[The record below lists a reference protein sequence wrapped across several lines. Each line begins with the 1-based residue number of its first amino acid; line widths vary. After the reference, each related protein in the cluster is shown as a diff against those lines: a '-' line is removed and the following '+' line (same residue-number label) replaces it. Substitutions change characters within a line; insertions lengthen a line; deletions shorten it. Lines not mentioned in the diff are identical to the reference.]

1 MSRILQKQIRAIQKN
16 AYLSIM
22 EEKISLHKGML
33 ALSPL
38 FVFVGFYLVLSLCRQ
53 DFYAVPITISFM
65 VACLYAMCIIPGM
78 RWGKRFELLTKGA
91 AQPNLLLMIWI
102 FILAGA
108 FASTAK
114 EMGAIDATV
123 ELALSILPSQLILGG
138 LFAASCFI
146 SLSVGTSVGTIAALT
161 PIATTMSEHTGHSIP
176 LLVATV
182 VGGAYFGDNLSFI
195 SDTTIAATKT
205 QGCDLKDKFKVNI
218 WIAGPAALATLVLY
232 LFLGHPGAVSST
244 ASIRQILLV
253 IPYVFVLAAGI
264 FGINVLTVL
273 ALGIIIAGGMG
284 IALGQFD
291 FFTWLDAMNNGV
303 LGMSELIIATI
314 LAAGLVEVIRHQGG
328 IHFIIQSLTKCVKG
342 KKGAEMCIAT
352 LTLLT
357 NFCTANNT
365 ITILTVGPLAKEIAD
380 KYNVDPRKSAS
391 LLDTFSCIAQSL
403 IPYGAQ
409 LLIASGLAAVNPIEI
424 IPYLHYPFVLGIFS
438 LLNIL
443 LSYENKIFTLLGI
456 KRNRV

>member
-1 MSRILQKQIRAIQKN
+1 
-16 AYLSIM
+16 M
-22 EEKISLHKGML
+22 EEKISLQKGML

-38 FVFVGFYLVLSLCRQ
+38 IVFVAFYLVLSLCRH

-65 VACLYAMCIIPGM
+65 VACLYAMCIIPNM
-78 RWGKRFELLTKGA
+78 RWGKRFELLTRGA
-91 AQPNLLLMIWI
+91 AQPNILLMIWI

-114 EMGAIDATV
+114 EMGAIDATI
-123 ELALSILPSQLILGG
+123 ELTLSILPSKLILGG
-138 LFAASCFI
+138 LFAAACFI

-161 PIATTMSEHTGHSIP
+161 PIATNMAEHTGHSIP

-205 QGCDLKDKFKVNI
+205 QDCELKDKFRMNI
-218 WIAGPAALATLVLY
+218 WIAGPAALATLILY
-232 LFLGHPGAVSST
+232 LFLGHPGTVNSTVS
-244 ASIRQILLV
+244 INHILLV
-253 IPYVFVLAAGI
+253 IPYIFVLVAGI

-273 ALGIIIAGGMG
+273 AVGILIAGAMG

-291 FFTWLDAMNNGV
+291 FFTWLDTMNSGV

-314 LAAGLVEVIRHQGG
+314 LAAGLVEVIRNQGG
-328 IHFIIQSLTKCVKG
+328 IHFIIQSLTKCIRG
-342 KKGAEMCIAT
+342 KKGAEMCIAA
-352 LTLLT
+352 LTVLT

-365 ITILTVGPLAKEIAD
+365 ITILTIGPLAKEVAD
-380 KYNVDPRKSAS
+380 KYNVDRRKSAS

-409 LLIASGLAAVNPIEI
+409 LLIASGLAAINPIEI
-424 IPYLHYPFVLGIFS
+424 IPYLYYPFILAIIS
-438 LLNIL
+438 LLNIV
-443 LSYENKIFTLLGI
+443 LSYENKIFS
-456 KRNRV
+456 NRAFRCNRL

>member
-1 MSRILQKQIRAIQKN
+1 
-16 AYLSIM
+16 M
-22 EEKISLHKGML
+22 EEKTPFTKGL
-33 ALSPL
+33 LSLSPL
-38 FVFVGFYLVLSLCRQ
+38 FVFLGFYLTLSLWKQ
-53 DFYAVPITISFM
+53 DFYAVPITISFI
-65 VACLYAMCIIPGM
+65 VACLYSMCIIPNM
-78 RWGKRFELLTKGA
+78 KWGKRFELLTHGA

-123 ELALSILPSQLILGG
+123 ELTLSLVPPQLILGG
-138 LFAASCFI
+138 LFTAACFI

-161 PIATTMSEHTGHSIP
+161 PIATNMSEATGHSIP

-205 QGCDLKDKFKVNI
+205 QGCDLREKFKKNI
-218 WIAGPAALATLVLY
+218 WIAGPAALITLVLY
-232 LFLGHPGAVSST
+232 LFMGHPGTSSST
-244 ASIRQILLV
+244 ATITHLLLV
-253 IPYVFVLAAGI
+253 VPYVFVLAAGI

-273 ALGIIIAGGMG
+273 AMGLIIAGVMG

-303 LGMSELIIATI
+303 LGMGELIIATI
-314 LAAGLVEVIRHQGG
+314 LAAGLIEVICHLGG
-328 IHFIIQSLTKCVKG
+328 IKFIIQSLTRCIRG
-342 KKGAEMCIAT
+342 RKGAESCIAA
-352 LTLLT
+352 LTVLT

-380 KYNVDPRKSAS
+380 KYNVDSRKSAS
-391 LLDTFSCIAQSL
+391 LLDTFSCFAQSI

-409 LLIASGLAAVNPIEI
+409 LLIASGLAAINPIDI
-424 IPYLHYPFVLGIFS
+424 IPYLYYPFILGLTA
-438 LLNIL
+438 LLNIFL
-443 LSYENKIFTLLGI
+443 PYENKIISHFRTM
-456 KRNRV
+456 RNRTE